1 MPKTLNHYSNGIKK
15 HVFLFLLSVY
25 AFNLSFSQNAIVTE
39 NLNAGVPSSQWD
51 LPVNSDGTFG
61 DQSILGFGTDISV
74 NKGSTIGFKIT
85 VTSGTNKAFGIK
97 IYRIGYYQGN
107 GARLM
112 ADLGTAFTGITQA
125 ACAFDN
131 ATGLTDC
138 GAWTTT
144 ASWTVGRYPQQRSQV
159 FMLLN

>member
-15 HVFLFLLSVY
+15 HVFLFLLPIY

-85 VTSGTNKAFGIK
+85 VTSGTDKTFGIK
-97 IYRIGYYQGN
+97 IYRIG
-107 GARLM
+107 
-112 ADLGTAFTGITQA
+112 
-125 ACAFDN
+125 
-131 ATGLTDC
+131 
-138 GAWTTT
+138 
-144 ASWTVGRYPQQRSQV
+144 
-159 FMLLN
+159 